1 MNHIIQYRS
10 FGTPD
15 VLEEA
20 DVPLTEPQGAD
31 VRVKVRAVGLN
42 PVDFKTFNGELRV
55 VEHLWRLAHPRRRT
69 AMFPRGVCR
78 DFSGVITAV

>member
-42 PVDFKTFNGELRV
+42 PVDFKTCGDWPIHGAGPPCSPAASAAISR
-55 VEHLWRLAHPRRRT
+55 A
-69 AMFPRGVCR
+69 
-78 DFSGVITAV
+78 